1 MGHPA
6 ESGVALY
13 LGTNVE
19 FTDYYK
25 ILGADR
31 SASDAEIQ
39 KAYRKLAR
47 KFHPDVNK
55 DAGAEDRFKLIGEAY
70 EVLKDPE
77 KRSKYDQ
84 YGAAWKQMEQQG
96 GSGFQGFD
104 SGGMS
109 GSFYDVLEHLFSGN
123 TGRSSTGGFGGFHPG
138 FHSSFRGRPTRGQDL
153 EAAIR
158 LTLEEAALGGRRAIT
173 MPKSTTGGRK
183 TIKVTIPSGVIA
195 GQRIRLA
202 GQGGAGPAGSG
213 DLFLVVQVA
222 AHPSFVLDGRD
233 LHTNLEIPDWLAAL
247 GGEAELKA
255 LTGKLKIKVPEGS
268 SSGTE
273 IRLKG
278 QGFPLA
284 DRKGDLYAKIL
295 IVAPTLLSAEQES
308 LYLQLKDLSQTKAE
322 D

>member
-1 MGHPA
+1 M
-6 ESGVALY
+6 
-13 LGTNVE
+13 GTNVE

-25 ILGADR
+25 TLGVDR
-31 SASDAEIQ
+31 SASEGEIQ
-39 KAYRKLAR
+39 KAYRKLAH
-47 KFHPDVNK
+47 KSHPDVNK
-55 DAGAEDRFKLIGEAY
+55 DVGAEDRFKLIGEAY
-70 EVLKDPE
+70 GVLKDPE
-77 KRSKYDQ
+77 KRAKYDQ

-104 SGGMS
+104 FDQT
-109 GSFYDVLEHLFSGN
+109 GSFYDTLEHLFSGHAQR
-123 TGRSSTGGFGGFHPG
+123 GSAKGFGGFHPG

-158 LTLEEAALGGRRAIT
+158 LTLEEAALGGYRTIT
-173 MPKSTTGGRK
+173 LPTSRTEAGK
-183 TIKVTIPSGVIA
+183 TIKVTIPSGVTA

-202 GQGGAGPAGSG
+202 GQGGASEAGPG

-247 GGEAELKA
+247 GGEAELKT
-255 LTGKLKIKVPEGS
+255 LTDKLKIKVPAGS

-278 QGFPLA
+278 QGFPTA

-295 IVAPTLLSAEQES
+295 IVTPTLLSPEQES
-308 LYLQLKDLSQTKAE
+308 IYLKLKDLSQTKVE

>member
-25 ILGADR
+25 TLGVDR
-31 SASDAEIQ
+31 SASEGEIQ
-39 KAYRKLAR
+39 KAYRKLAH
-47 KFHPDVNK
+47 KSHPDVNK
-55 DAGAEDRFKLIGEAY
+55 DVGAEDRFKLIGEAY
-70 EVLKDPE
+70 GVLKDPE
-77 KRSKYDQ
+77 KRAKYDQ

-96 GSGFQGFD
+96 GSGFQGVDFD
-104 SGGMS
+104 QS
-109 GSFYDVLEHLFSGN
+109 GSFYDTLEHLFA
-123 TGRSSTGGFGGFHPG
+123 GRAGRGSAGGFGGFHPG
-138 FHSSFRGRPTRGQDL
+138 FHSSFGGRPMRGRDL

-158 LTLEEAALGGRRAIT
+158 LTLEEAVLGGHRTIT
-173 MPKSTTGGRK
+173 LPPSRTEAGK
-183 TIKVTIPSGVIA
+183 TIKVTIPSGVTG

-202 GQGGAGPAGSG
+202 GQGGAGAAGPG
-213 DLFLVVQVA
+213 DLFLVVQVT

-247 GGEAELKA
+247 GGEVELKT
-255 LTGKLKIKVPEGS
+255 LTGKLKIKVPASS
-268 SSGTE
+268 SSGTV

-278 QGFPLA
+278 QGFPAA

-295 IVAPTLLSAEQES
+295 IVTPTFLSEEQVA
-308 LYLQLKDLSQTKAE
+308 LYLKLKDLGQTKAE